1 MPTYNGQAYLA
12 EAIESALQQKYKHME
27 LLICD
32 DASTDGT
39 IEIIQRYAQR
49 DHRIHFWKNDSRLG
63 LFTNYNECM
72 SEAKGDLIKPFAQ
85 DDLLHPNAL
94 ELMVNAFSN
103 NDVALVACGK
113 KCLDSSRKSL
123 AENVE
128 TELPAGRSSGRQVIE
143 SCLRSYRNIIGEPV
157 SVLFDAAKVGRGFN
171 EAYYSLGDL
180 EYWFRI
186 LEKSDLFYMPDQLVT
201 FRRHPDSATD
211 KMLDDMTWILDFFRL
226 GKEYESYLADLGIGQ
241 EEYFCGFIDRAG
253 ELIDRLADE
262 MEVTPKGLSGFKEVA
277 FYAMRRSAQ
286 LAAKGRE
293 YDSVVQST
301 SWKITEPLRYI
312 KTKIDKKT
320 TPAN

>member
-1 MPTYNGQAYLA
+1 
-12 EAIESALQQKYKHME
+12 
-27 LLICD
+27 
-32 DASTDGT
+32 
-39 IEIIQRYAQR
+39 
-49 DHRIHFWKNDSRLG
+49 
-63 LFTNYNECM
+63 M
-72 SEAKGDLIKPFAQ
+72 SQAKGDLIKPFAQ

-103 NDVALVACGK
+103 NDVSLVACGK

-123 AENVE
+123 VEHVE
-128 TELPAGRSSGRQVIE
+128 TQLKAGKSAGRQVIE
-143 SCLRSYRNIIGEPV
+143 DCLRSYRNLIGEPV
-157 SVLFDAAKVGRGFN
+157 SVLFDAGKVGKGFN

-180 EYWFRI
+180 EFWFRI
-186 LEKSDLFYMPDQLVT
+186 LEKSDLFHIPDQLVT
-201 FRRHPDSATD
+201 FRRHPESATD

-226 GKEYESYLADLGIGQ
+226 GKEYGSYLEDMGIEQ

-253 ELIDRLADE
+253 ELIDRLGQQSPE
-262 MEVTPKGLSGFKEVA
+262 PPKGLSGFKEVA

-320 TPAN
+320 TPS